1 MYPLLSV
8 KELRLPQRKAILH
21 ALDLYVTYNIDFEDA
36 IVVAQMEQQGINE
49 LYSYDRGFEQV
60 LGVVRHEP

>member
-8 KELRLPQRKAILH
+8 KELRLPQRKVILY

-36 IVVAQMEQQGINE
+36 IVVAQMERQGINE
-49 LYSYDRGFEQV
+49 LYSYDRRFDQL